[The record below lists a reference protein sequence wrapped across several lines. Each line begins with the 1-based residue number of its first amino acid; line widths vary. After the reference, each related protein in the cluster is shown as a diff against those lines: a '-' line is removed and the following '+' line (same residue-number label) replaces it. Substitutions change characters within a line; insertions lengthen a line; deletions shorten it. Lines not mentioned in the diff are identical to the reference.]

1 MKTIKT
7 AIFLLVCLKSSLVF
21 GQKDTDKSNLSFNFS
36 PSFGATFANYNNL
49 NTVLRNNGIKSFGNY
64 HSGIGVRLGV
74 DYKNLS
80 LFANIFRSFGIEES
94 GNNFVNYT
102 DIVTTDIG
110 LEYKMNLTKK
120 HNVQLSVYGAVG
132 QLFSNVELSKQVNTT
147 NFNNTISQTGN
158 LLVIDNISNYL
169 SGGLGLYYIGN
180 DFVKY
185 NIKVGYRLNESQ
197 PWLLSTLENEIPS
210 SPRDNLSGVV
220 LGFGVNFN
228 FSIFSNSNK
237 E

>member
-1 MKTIKT
+1 MKIYK
-7 AIFLLVCLKSSLVF
+7 IIMLQFIMIIPLLVFC
-21 GQKDTDKSNLSFNFS
+21 QKDADKSNLSFNFS
-36 PSFGATFANYNNL
+36 PSFGATFADYNNL
-49 NTVLRNNGIKSFGNY
+49 NTSLRNNGLKPFGNY
-64 HSGIGVRLGV
+64 HSGIGLGFSM
-74 DYKNLS
+74 DYKSFS
-80 LFANIFRSFGIEES
+80 LFTNIFSSYGLEETGDS
-94 GNNFVNYT
+94 FVNST
-102 DIVTTDIG
+102 DIVTAEIG

-120 HNVQLSVYGAVG
+120 HNIQLSVFGAVG

-185 NIKVGYRLNESQ
+185 NFKVGYRMNESQ
-197 PWLLSTLENEIPS
+197 PWLLSTSEKSIPS
-210 SPRDNLSGVV
+210 SPTDNLSGVV

-228 FSIFSNSNK
+228 FSIFSK
-237 E
+237 K

>member
-1 MKTIKT
+1 MKIYKIITFQFIM
-7 AIFLLVCLKSSLVF
+7 IIPLLVFC
-21 GQKDTDKSNLSFNFS
+21 QKDTAKSNLSFNFS

-49 NTVLRNNGIKSFGNY
+49 NTVLRNNGIKPFGNY
-64 HSGIGVRLGV
+64 HSGIGVRLGM
-74 DYKNLS
+74 DYKKLS

-94 GNNFVNYT
+94 GNNSVGYT
-102 DIVTTDIG
+102 DIITTDIG

-132 QLFSNVELSKQVNTT
+132 QLFSNVELTKQVNTT

-169 SGGLGLYYIGN
+169 SSGVGLYYIGN

-197 PWLLSTLENEIPS
+197 PWLFSTLENEIPS
-210 SPRDNLSGVV
+210 SPRDNLSGIV

-228 FSIFSNSNK
+228 FSIFSKSNK